1 MDAFEAQYDQAFG
14 PEAGL
19 SPRNLVDPK
28 QLEVRT
34 PRLPTAFSYERPH
47 QVGLLLL
54 ALINR
59 LTRKRVI
66 VFFDCELVA
75 YFVFL
80 ELISDILR
88 NGFLFLPTVST

>member
-1 MDAFEAQYDQAFG
+1 M
-14 PEAGL
+14 
-19 SPRNLVDPK
+19 
-28 QLEVRT
+28 
-34 PRLPTAFSYERPH
+34 
-47 QVGLLLL
+47 GLLLL

-88 NGFLFLPTVST
+88 NGFFVSSHRIHVISLTLELSISILILQIRMSIEYHQ